1 MEHDAST
8 THKKEQFILHFEN
21 SRYNDNVTKPQGKN
35 LMLKPIACQQ
45 KKKLRKGLRAIATQ
59 INGAIASH
67 CSSDFT

>member
-21 SRYNDNVTKPQGKN
+21 SRYNDNMTKRQGKN
-35 LMLKPIACQQ
+35 LMLKTIACQQ
-45 KKKLRKGLRAIATQ
+45 KRNLSKGLRAIETQ
-59 INGAIASH
+59 INDSIASH